1 MTANFPR
8 ESAKIYKFP
17 ARGRFAADGPRADE
31 SDSVSSRIPR
41 TACGSAWYHDEA
53 IQDADRV
60 SKTSAAYAGHLR
72 ALNIVA

>member
-1 MTANFPR
+1 MTENFPR

-17 ARGRFAADGPRADE
+17 ARGRFAVEGSRTDE
-31 SDSVSSRIPR
+31 SDSASARIPR

-60 SKTSAAYAGHLR
+60 SK
-72 ALNIVA
+72 N

>member
-8 ESAKIYKFP
+8 DSATIYKFP
-17 ARGRFAADGPRADE
+17 ATGRFAADGLRTDE
-31 SDSVSSRIPR
+31 SDSAPARTPR

-60 SKTSAAYAGHLR
+60 SK
-72 ALNIVA
+72 N